1 MDSISAKFLPA
12 LKAVGLPAQ
21 LQSARALVAEASAR
35 RYYTL
40 TFADGKTLVG
50 VLEESA
56 TAQTNMP
63 LVQSIQSFLK
73 KGDVS
78 VPEIIFTDVAA
89 GAMLQQ
95 DLGDVSLNQALRE
108 NPEQAE
114 VLYQQAIAH
123 MCRWQR
129 LPDDGTCP
137 AFHLSF
143 DTEKLNWEFNFFIEH
158 TLQGYYGARLS
169 DATLAEIRE
178 DFLKI
183 AEMLAAPTNKV
194 FTHRDYHS
202 RNIMLVGERSRT
214 DRQQYIIDFQDARL
228 GLFQYDLCS
237 LLYDAYAPLEKTL
250 RANLIDFAFEQGK
263 DMHKQS
269 RGEFNRYL
277 RLSAFQ
283 RLVKAM
289 GTFGRQAA
297 LGRIDFEAYLEP
309 AWQMLSEVTAD
320 DTELRGITFRLE
332 SLIEHQE

>member
-1 MDSISAKFLPA
+1 MTATIGNQFEAHLRELGINQKLIS
-12 LKAVGLPAQ
+12 VTGLVP
-21 LQSARALVAEASAR
+21 EASTR

-56 TAQTNMP
+56 TAQSNMP

-89 GAMLQQ
+89 GVMLQQ

-108 NPEQAE
+108 NHEQAE

-137 AFHLSF
+137 AFRLSF

-158 TLQGYYGARLS
+158 TLQGYYGAQLS

-183 AEMLAAPTNKV
+183 AETLAAPQNKV

-202 RNIMLVGERSRT
+202 RNIMIFNGK
-214 DRQQYIIDFQDARL
+214 QHIIDFQDARL

-250 RANLIDFAFEQGK
+250 RASLIDFAFEQAK
-263 DMHKQS
+263 DIHKQS
-269 RGEFNRYL
+269 RSEFNRYL